1 MALFKYVVEAYV
13 ASRELDTA
21 SLSRLAFWTDALGDR
36 EVAQITTEDI
46 DTALLTHVAIYVYYV
61 YYTYIPAN
69 FRTL

>member
-36 EVAQITTEDI
+36 ACRELHLFGLDEFLRAIQQLQGMEVQGMEEC
-46 DTALLTHVAIYVYYV
+46 
-61 YYTYIPAN
+61 
-69 FRTL
+69 